1 MRKQVVILGGGLAGL
16 ACGYEMAKAGMQV
29 TVLEREAQV
38 GGMASSF
45 EEGDRATA
53 GQPDSNYWSYDF
65 GPHRFHTAQEALL
78 AQVEKILGNNKV
90 WNRRLS
96 RIFMAGRFFD
106 YPLVFSNVLRNASP
120 FLIARILFDYIRVR
134 LLHAIGLGK
143 YRDRDFREWVEKRFG
158 PTLARMFFIEY
169 TEKTWGIPA
178 TEISPVWASQ
188 RITLLSLTDTII
200 KTMFKPRRTPP
211 RTLVTDFIYPKLG
224 GIGELAR
231 GYAQEIETRGG
242 KVLLNSPVIRIHR
255 DDTRVT
261 KVEYR
266 KDGRL
271 QFIEGDEFISTIPVT
286 ALARRMAP
294 PPPDTVG
301 DAAKNLRHVSIVFI
315 YLKINKPQVSSDNWI
330 YLPQKELRVHRISE
344 FKNFSKFSAPP
355 NKTMICAEITCR
367 AGDEIWRATPE
378 KLREIAVTDLSRLG
392 LIRPE
397 EVLES
402 FVKRIPTAYPIYDL
416 NYEEN
421 VRTVMD
427 FVHSLENLKS
437 GGRQGLFRYNNMD
450 QSIEMGRRMAAT
462 SRRAG
467 ESDHETV
474 ATEERYFG

>member
-16 ACGYEMAKAGMQV
+16 ACGYEMAKAGVQV
-29 TVLEREAQV
+29 TVLEREPQV

-65 GPHRFHTAQEALL
+65 GPHRFHTAEEALL
-78 AQVEKILGNNKV
+78 AQVEKILGDNKL

-96 RIFMAGRFFD
+96 RIFMAGRFFN

-120 FLIARILFDYIRVR
+120 LLIARILFDYIRVR
-134 LLHAIGLGK
+134 CLDAIGLGK
-143 YRDRDFREWVEKRFG
+143 YADRNFREWVERRFG
-158 PTLARMFFIEY
+158 PALARIFFVEY

-188 RITLLSLTDTII
+188 RITLLSLTDTIVKAI
-200 KTMFKPRRTPP
+200 FKPRRTPP
-211 RTLVTDFIYPKLG
+211 RTLVTDFIYPRLG

-231 GYAQEIETRGG
+231 GYAREIEAMGG
-242 KVLLNSPVIRIHR
+242 KVLLNSPAIRIHR
-255 DDTRVT
+255 DGTQVT
-261 KVEYR
+261 KIEYR
-266 KDGRL
+266 KDGQR
-271 QFIEGDEFISTIPVT
+271 QFIEGHEFISTIPVT
-286 ALARRMAP
+286 ALARRVVAP
-294 PPPDTVG
+294 PPPTVG

-315 YLKINKPQVSSDNWI
+315 YLKINKPQVSPDNWI

-367 AGDEIWRATPE
+367 VGDEIWRATPD

-402 FVKRIPTAYPIYDL
+402 FVKRIPSAYPIYDL
-416 NYEEN
+416 DYEEKLS
-421 VRTVMD
+421 TVMD
-427 FVHSLENLKS
+427 FVHSLENMKS

-450 QSIEMGRRMAAT
+450 QSIEMGRRMAAA
-462 SRRAG
+462 SRRVG